1 MMRLETSGQKSAAD
15 EGGVADRQVSRGK
28 TIVGSGGRRS
38 VSKPSLFKLRGML
51 LMLEVENT
59 MDQQPRV
66 SYRAWRVARWDGWAA
81 SMDGAGST
89 NGMASRVQDA
99 LMRFLRWAG

>member
-1 MMRLETSGQKSAAD
+1 
-15 EGGVADRQVSRGK
+15 
-28 TIVGSGGRRS
+28 
-38 VSKPSLFKLRGML
+38 
-51 LMLEVENT
+51 MLEVENT

-66 SYRAWRVARWDGWAA
+66 SYRAWRVVRWDGWAA
-81 SMDGAGST
+81 STDGAEST

>member
-1 MMRLETSGQKSAAD
+1 
-15 EGGVADRQVSRGK
+15 
-28 TIVGSGGRRS
+28 
-38 VSKPSLFKLRGML
+38 
-51 LMLEVENT
+51 MLEVENT
-59 MDQQPRV
+59 IDQQPRV

-81 SMDGAGST
+81 SMDGAEST